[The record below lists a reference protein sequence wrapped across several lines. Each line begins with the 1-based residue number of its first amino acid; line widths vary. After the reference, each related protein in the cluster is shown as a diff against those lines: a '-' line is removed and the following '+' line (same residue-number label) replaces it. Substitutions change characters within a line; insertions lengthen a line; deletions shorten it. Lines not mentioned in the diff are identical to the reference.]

1 MTIESFEEEPMNNN
15 NIQNLMKQA
24 QRIQSQV
31 SKMQEELA
39 DRTVEASAGGGMV
52 VAVANGRQELV
63 SIAIDPQVVD
73 ADDVEMLEDLVVAAV
88 SEALARAG
96 EMAAEEMKK
105 VTGGMSLPGL
115 F

>member
-1 MTIESFEEEPMNNN
+1 MNN

>member
-1 MTIESFEEEPMNNN
+1 MNN

-24 QRIQSQV
+24 QKIQSQV
-31 SKMQEELA
+31 SRVQEELT

-52 VAVANGRQELV
+52 TAVANGRQELV
-63 SIAIDPQVVD
+63 SISIDPQVVD
-73 ADDVEMLEDLVVAAV
+73 PDDVEMLEDLVVAAA
-88 SEALARAG
+88 SEALSRAG

-105 VTGGMSLPGL
+105 VTGGMALPDL

>member
-1 MTIESFEEEPMNNN
+1 MNN

-31 SKMQEELA
+31 TRMQEELG
-39 DRTVEASAGGGMV
+39 DRTVEATAGGGMV
-52 VAVANGRQELV
+52 TAVANGRQELV
-63 SIAIDPQVVD
+63 AVSIDAQVVD
-73 ADDVEMLEDLVVAAV
+73 PEDVEMLEDLVVAAV

>member
-1 MTIESFEEEPMNNN
+1 MNN

-52 VAVANGRQELV
+52 VAVANGRQEIV

>member
-15 NIQNLMKQA
+15 IQNLMKQA
-24 QRIQSQV
+24 QKIQSQV
-31 SKMQEELA
+31 SKMQEELG
-39 DRTVEASAGGGMV
+39 DRTIEASAGGGMV
-52 VAVANGRQELV
+52 TAVANGRQELV
-63 SIAIDPQVVD
+63 SISIDPQVVD
-73 ADDVEMLEDLVVAAV
+73 AEDVEMLEDLVVAAV

-96 EMAAEEMKK
+96 EMAADEMKK

>member
-1 MTIESFEEEPMNNN
+1 MTIESFEEEPMNN